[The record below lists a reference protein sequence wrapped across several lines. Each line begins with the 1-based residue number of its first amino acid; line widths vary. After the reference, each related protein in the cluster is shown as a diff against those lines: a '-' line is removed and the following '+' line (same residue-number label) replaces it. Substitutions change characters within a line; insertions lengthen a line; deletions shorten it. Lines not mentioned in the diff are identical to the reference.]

1 MIREMER
8 QPMKHSRLLKSIL
21 SVSGVLILVKVL
33 GFIKQM
39 VIAAAFGANTGTD
52 LINLSYGFIG
62 NAQYLLVQVMLTAVV
77 SVYIHT
83 KGRDEG
89 EAGRLAS
96 DAFQVST
103 ILTVALSALL
113 CIFSPWIARF
123 LAPTYSPEL
132 SSQLGGYIRLFSPM
146 LIPLAWMAVC
156 HALLNANK
164 RFIPGQLEGLYQSV
178 ILVAVIALGSET
190 LGVDALTAGYW
201 LYVAVSA
208 GILGWQ
214 ARRYFG
220 KRCGNPFRNPHI
232 RQLLRMT
239 APLLIGYGVVYINQ
253 MVDKILVSGLESGTV
268 TAMSYAAVLSNLV
281 GTLIGSLCS
290 VLYAHVTEHISK
302 GNEQEVSQLTERTT
316 LVLVIL
322 LLPVTVVAV
331 SRAEDLVQLV
341 YGRGAFDQNAA
352 VMTAQALA
360 GYCLGFI
367 PLALREVYS
376 RIQYGYQDSKRPTIN
391 SLIGIAFNIVLSIL
405 LCPRFGVLG
414 VTFASSAATLVI
426 GVLNMHSARRDAP
439 FLTFGSI
446 RSALPFLVAGGA
458 LSALVALECRNWF
471 EALPVFFRF
480 CASSACVFLAYFLIL
495 IPFLYKSELLSGI
508 SVQRK

>member
-1 MIREMER
+1 
-8 QPMKHSRLLKSIL
+8 MKQSRLLKSML
-21 SVSGVLILVKVL
+21 SVSGVLILVKGL

-52 LINLSYGFIG
+52 LINLSFGFISD
-62 NAQYLLVQVMLTAVV
+62 AQYLLVQVMLTAVV
-77 SVYIHT
+77 SVYIHI
-83 KGRDEG
+83 KGKDEN
-89 EAGRLAS
+89 EAGRFAS
-96 DAFQVST
+96 DTFQVST
-103 ILTVALSALL
+103 ILTIILSALICL
-113 CIFSPWIARF
+113 LAPWIARF

-132 SSQLGGYIRLFSPM
+132 SSQLGGYIRLFSPI
-146 LIPLAWMAVC
+146 LIPLVWMAVC

-164 RFIPGQLEGLYQSV
+164 RFVPGQLEGLYQSV
-178 ILVAVIALGSET
+178 ILIAVIVLGSEA

-232 RQLLRMT
+232 QQLLRMT
-239 APLLIGYGVVYINQ
+239 APLLIGYGAVYINQ

-302 GNEQEVSQLTERTT
+302 GNEQAVSQLTERAA

-331 SRAEDLVQLV
+331 SQAEDLVQLV
-341 YGRGAFDQNAA
+341 YGRGAFDENAA
-352 VMTAQALA
+352 AMTVQALS
-360 GYCLGFI
+360 GYSLSFI
-367 PLALREVYS
+367 PLALREIYS

-405 LCPRFGVLG
+405 LCPRLGVFGVTL
-414 VTFASSAATLVI
+414 ASSAATLVI
-426 GVLNMHSARRDAP
+426 GVLNMYSARRDAP
-439 FLTFGSI
+439 FLTFGLF
-446 RSALPFLVAGGA
+446 RRALPFLAAGGS
-458 LSALVALECRNWF
+458 LSVLVALECRNWF
-471 EALPVFFRF
+471 GAFPVFFRL
-480 CASSACVFLAYFLIL
+480 CASSACVFLVCFLIL
-495 IPFLYKSELLSGI
+495 SPFLKKSGLFS
-508 SVQRK
+508 RKHTQKE